1 MYNRNK
7 VFRHFEQMYSEF
19 DKRFFSIDRKYQ
31 QTWLSKTKIKY
42 PTKKFKIIVNKI

>member
-19 DKRFFSIDRKYQ
+19 DKKDSSQ
-31 QTWLSKTKIKY
+31 QTENT
-42 PTKKFKIIVNKI
+42 NKLGCLKPKLNI